1 MTHRLID
8 LLTHRLIDLKMKKYH
23 GKLILFGEYSMIFGS
38 EALLIP
44 YYSAFGEWSS
54 VINRPSE
61 RGFESNASIRKFY
74 DYLREHE
81 EFRILDL
88 RRFDMELNAGLFFDS
103 TIPLGYGVGS
113 SGALVAAIF
122 DRYKLIEINDI
133 PKLKDFLAKMESFFH
148 GSSSGMD
155 PLQCYLGKPF
165 ILSQQTTDNGQQS
178 SFTMLDDD
186 FISDDI
192 HIFLIDTKIKSPT
205 APLVEKFKELRKDSS
220 YLDKFDNEYVPIVR
234 KCIKSLI
241 DKRDDEFYE
250 HLSQL
255 SKLQLELLSHTI
267 PEETRKFFL
276 TDIKKDGFQVKL
288 CGAGGGG
295 FLLGFTKDIEKT
307 NNYWQNTEYHI
318 HWVK

>member
-1 MTHRLID
+1 MTQLRNLETQK
-8 LLTHRLIDLKMKKYH
+8 LRNLETQKMKRYH

-74 DYLREHE
+74 DYLRDHE

-113 SGALVAAIF
+113 SGALVAAIY

-133 PKLKDFLAKMESFFH
+133 PKLKEFLAKMESFFH

-165 ILSQQTTDNGQQS
+165 ILRQQTTDNR
-178 SFTMLDDD
+178 
-186 FISDDI
+186 
-192 HIFLIDTKIKSPT
+192 
-205 APLVEKFKELRKDSS
+205 V
-220 YLDKFDNEYVPIVR
+220 Y
-234 KCIKSLI
+234 
-241 DKRDDEFYE
+241 
-250 HLSQL
+250 SQ
-255 SKLQLELLSHTI
+255 
-267 PEETRKFFL
+267 
-276 TDIKKDGFQVKL
+276 
-288 CGAGGGG
+288 
-295 FLLGFTKDIEKT
+295 
-307 NNYWQNTEYHI
+307 Y
-318 HWVK
+318 

>member
-1 MTHRLID
+1 
-8 LLTHRLIDLKMKKYH
+8 MKRYN

-38 EALLIP
+38 EALLTP

-54 VINRPSE
+54 VINRPSD

-74 DYLREHE
+74 DYLCNNDG
-81 EFRILDL
+81 FRILDL
-88 RRFDMELNAGLFFDS
+88 SRFGIELDAGLFFDS
-103 TIPLGYGVGS
+103 NIPLGYGVGS
-113 SGALVAAIF
+113 SGSLVAAIY

-165 ILSQQTTDNGQQS
+165 ILRQRSTDNGQQT
-178 SFTMLDDD
+178 SFTMLEDD
-186 FISDDI
+186 FMSEDI

-205 APLVEKFKELRKDSS
+205 APLVTRFKELREDEA
-220 YLDKFDNEYVPIVR
+220 YLNKFDNEYIPTVSN
-234 KCIKSLI
+234 CIKSLI
-241 DKRDDEFYE
+241 EKKDDEFYNY
-250 HLSQL
+250 LSQL

-267 PEETRKFFL
+267 PEETRDYFL
-276 TDIKKDGFQVKL
+276 TDINKDGFQVKL

-295 FLLGFTKDIEKT
+295 FLLGFSNDIQKT
-307 NNYWQNTEYHI
+307 NDFFEKNNKNI
-318 HWVK
+318 IWVK

>member
-1 MTHRLID
+1 
-8 LLTHRLIDLKMKKYH
+8 
-23 GKLILFGEYSMIFGS
+23 MIFGS

-81 EFRILDL
+81 DFRILDL

-113 SGALVAAIF
+113 SGALVAAIY

-165 ILSQQTTDNGQQS
+165 ILSQQT
-178 SFTMLDDD
+178 SFTILDDD
-186 FISDDI
+186 FMSEDI

-205 APLVEKFKELRKDSS
+205 APLVEKFKESRKDSS
-220 YLDKFDNEYVPIVR
+220 YLDKFDNEYVPIVS
-234 KCIKSLI
+234 KCIKSLT
-241 DKRDDEFYE
+241 DKKDDEFYE

-255 SKLQLELLSHTI
+255 SKLQIELLSHTI

-276 TDIKKDGFQVKL
+276 TDIKKDSFQVKL

-295 FLLGFTKDIEKT
+295 FLLGFSNNIQKT
-307 NNYWQNTEYHI
+307 NDFWKENKKNI
-318 HWVK
+318 IWVK

>member
-1 MTHRLID
+1 M
-8 LLTHRLIDLKMKKYH
+8 THRLIDLKMKKYH

-74 DYLREHE
+74 DYLRDHE

-113 SGALVAAIF
+113 SGALVAAIY

-133 PKLKDFLAKMESFFH
+133 PKLKEFLAKMESFFH

-165 ILSQQTTDNGQQS
+165 ILSQQTTDNGQQT
-178 SFTMLDDD
+178 SFTILDDD
-186 FISDDI
+186 FISEDI

-220 YLDKFDNEYVPIVR
+220 YLDKFDNEYVPIVS
-234 KCIKSLI
+234 KCIKSLT
-241 DKRDDEFYE
+241 DKKDDEFYNY
-250 HLSQL
+250 LSQL
-255 SKLQLELLSHTI
+255 SKLQIELLSHTI

-276 TDIKKDGFQVKL
+276 TNINNEGFQVKL

>member
-1 MTHRLID
+1 
-8 LLTHRLIDLKMKKYH
+8 MKKYN

-74 DYLREHE
+74 DYLRDHD

-122 DRYKLIEINDI
+122 DRYKLIEINEI
-133 PKLKDFLAKMESFFH
+133 PKLKAFLAKMESFFH

-155 PLQCYLGKPF
+155 PLQCYIGKPF
-165 ILSQQTTDNGQQS
+165 ITRRDVTPVASKKVTPVASKSYQQS
-178 SFTMLDDD
+178 LSILNDD

-205 APLVEKFKELRKDSS
+205 APLVEKFKELRKDSA
-220 YLDKFDNEYVPIVR
+220 YLEKFDNVYIPTVS
-234 KCIKSLI
+234 KCINSLI
-241 DKRDDEFYE
+241 DKNNDDFYK

-255 SKLQLELLSHTI
+255 SKLQLELLTHTI
-267 PEETRKFFL
+267 PEETRNFFL
-276 TDIKKDGFQVKL
+276 TNINEDGFQVKL

-295 FLLGFTKDIEKT
+295 FLLGFAKDIEKT
-307 NNYWQNTEYHI
+307 NNYWQNTKYQI
-318 HWVK
+318 YWVK

>member
-1 MTHRLID
+1 MLRRHNLDTQKLRHSK
-8 LLTHRLIDLKMKKYH
+8 KMKRYN

-38 EALLIP
+38 EALLTP

-74 DYLREHE
+74 DYLCDNEC
-81 EFRILDL
+81 FRILDL
-88 RRFDMELNAGLFFDS
+88 RRFGMELDAGLYFDS
-103 TIPLGYGVGS
+103 NIPLGYGVGS
-113 SGALVAAIF
+113 SGALVAAIY
-122 DRYKLIEINDI
+122 DRYKLIEINEI
-133 PKLKDFLAKMESFFH
+133 PKLKEFLAKMESFFH

-165 ILSQQTTDNGQQS
+165 ILRQQPTVNCQQS
-178 SFTMLDDD
+178 MSILNDN

-205 APLVEKFKELRKDSS
+205 APLVEHFKELRKDNA
-220 YLDKFDNEYVPIVR
+220 YLDKFDNEYVPIVS

-241 DKRDDEFYE
+241 EKKNNDFFN

-267 PEETRKFFL
+267 PAETRNYFL
-276 TDIKKDGFQVKL
+276 TNINKDGFQVKL

-295 FLLGFTKDIEKT
+295 FLLGFSNNIQKT
-307 NNYWQNTEYHI
+307 SDFWKENNKHI
-318 HWVK
+318 IWVK

>member
-1 MTHRLID
+1 M
-8 LLTHRLIDLKMKKYH
+8 THRLIDLKMKRYH

-74 DYLREHE
+74 DYLRDHE
-81 EFRILDL
+81 DFRILDL

-113 SGALVAAIF
+113 SGALVAAIY

-165 ILSQQTTDNGQQS
+165 ILSQQTTDNGQQT
-178 SFTMLDDD
+178 SFTILDDD
-186 FISDDI
+186 FMSEDI

-205 APLVEKFKELRKDSS
+205 APLVEKFKELRKDNS
-220 YLDKFDNEYVPIVR
+220 YLDKFDNEYIPIVS
-234 KCIKSLI
+234 KCIKSLT
-241 DKRDDEFYE
+241 DKKDDEFYE

-255 SKLQLELLSHTI
+255 SKLQIELLSHTI

-295 FLLGFTKDIEKT
+295 FLLGFSNNIQKT
-307 NNYWQNTEYHI
+307 NDFWKENKKNI
-318 HWVK
+318 IWVK

>member
-1 MTHRLID
+1 
-8 LLTHRLIDLKMKKYH
+8 
-23 GKLILFGEYSMIFGS
+23 MIFGS

-81 EFRILDL
+81 DFRILDL

-113 SGALVAAIF
+113 SGALVAAIY

-165 ILSQQTTDNGQQS
+165 ILSQQTTDNGQQT
-178 SFTMLDDD
+178 SFTILDDD
-186 FISDDI
+186 FMSEDI

-205 APLVEKFKELRKDSS
+205 APLVEKFKELRKDNS
-220 YLDKFDNEYVPIVR
+220 YLDKFDNEYVAIVS
-234 KCIKSLI
+234 KCIKSLT
-241 DKRDDEFYE
+241 DKKDDEFYE

-255 SKLQLELLSHTI
+255 SKLQIELLSHTI

-295 FLLGFTKDIEKT
+295 FLLGFSNNIQKT
-307 NNYWQNTEYHI
+307 NNFWKENKKNI
-318 HWVK
+318 IWVK

>member
-1 MTHRLID
+1 
-8 LLTHRLIDLKMKKYH
+8 MKRYH

-38 EALLIP
+38 EALLTP

-54 VINRPSE
+54 VINRPSA

-74 DYLREHE
+74 DYLCNNDG
-81 EFRILDL
+81 FRILDL
-88 RRFDMELNAGLFFDS
+88 RRFGMELDAGLFFDS
-103 TIPLGYGVGS
+103 NIPLGYGVGS
-113 SGALVAAIF
+113 SGSLVAAIY

-165 ILSQQTTDNGQQS
+165 ILSQQT
-178 SFTMLDDD
+178 SFTILDDD
-186 FISDDI
+186 FMSDEI

-205 APLVEKFKELRKDSS
+205 APLVERFKELRKDET
-220 YLDKFDNEYVPIVR
+220 YLNSFDNEYIPTVSN
-234 KCIKSLI
+234 CIKSLI
-241 DKRDDEFYE
+241 EKNDNDFYNY
-250 HLSQL
+250 LSQL

-267 PEETRKFFL
+267 PEETREYFL
-276 TDIKKDGFQVKL
+276 TDINKEGFQVKL

-295 FLLGFTKDIEKT
+295 FLLGFSNDIQKT
-307 NNYWQNTEYHI
+307 NEFFSKNSKNI
-318 HWVK
+318 IWVK

>member
-1 MTHRLID
+1 
-8 LLTHRLIDLKMKKYH
+8 MKKYN

-38 EALLIP
+38 EALLTP

-54 VINRPSE
+54 VINRPSAQA
-61 RGFESNASIRKFY
+61 FESNESIRKFY
-74 DYLREHE
+74 NYLNDND

-88 RRFDMELNAGLFFDS
+88 KRFEMEINAGLFFDS
-103 TIPLGYGVGS
+103 NIPLGYGVGS

-133 PKLKDFLAKMESFFH
+133 PKLKNFLAKMESFFH

-165 ILSQQTTDNGQQS
+165 ILSQQ
-178 SFTMLDDD
+178 SFTILNDD
-186 FISDDI
+186 FMSDDI

-205 APLVEKFKELRKDSS
+205 APLVERFKELRKDAT
-220 YLDKFDNEYVPIVR
+220 YLDKFDNEYVPLIS

-241 DKRDDEFYE
+241 DKNNDDFYKY
-250 HLSQL
+250 LSQV
-255 SKLQLELLSHTI
+255 SKLQIELLSHTI
-267 PEETRKFFL
+267 PEETRDYFL
-276 TDIKKDGFQVKL
+276 KDINKDGFQVKL

-295 FLLGFTKDIEKT
+295 FLLGFSNNIQKT
-307 NNYWQNTEYHI
+307 NEFWKENDKHI
-318 HWVK
+318 IWVK

>member
-1 MTHRLID
+1 
-8 LLTHRLIDLKMKKYH
+8 MKRYN

-38 EALLIP
+38 EALLTP

-54 VINRPSE
+54 VINRPSD

-74 DYLREHE
+74 DYLCNNDG
-81 EFRILDL
+81 FRILDL
-88 RRFDMELNAGLFFDS
+88 SRFGIELDAGLFFDS
-103 TIPLGYGVGS
+103 NIPLGYGVGS
-113 SGALVAAIF
+113 SGSLVAAIY

-165 ILSQQTTDNGQQS
+165 ILRQQTTDNGQQAT
-178 SFTMLDDD
+178 FTILEDD
-186 FISDDI
+186 FMSEDI

-205 APLVEKFKELRKDSS
+205 APLVTRFKELREDEA
-220 YLDKFDNEYVPIVR
+220 YLNKFDNEYIPTVSN
-234 KCIKSLI
+234 CIKSLI
-241 DKRDDEFYE
+241 EKKDNEFYNY
-250 HLSQL
+250 LSQL

-267 PEETRKFFL
+267 PEETRDYFL
-276 TDIKKDGFQVKL
+276 TDINKDGFQVKL

-295 FLLGFTKDIEKT
+295 FLLGFSNDIQKT
-307 NNYWQNTEYHI
+307 NDFFEKNNKNI
-318 HWVK
+318 IWVK

>member
-1 MTHRLID
+1 
-8 LLTHRLIDLKMKKYH
+8 MKKYH

-61 RGFESNASIRKFY
+61 RGFESNASIRKYY

-220 YLDKFDNEYVPIVR
+220 YLDKFDNEYVPIVS
-234 KCIKSLI
+234 KCIKSLT
-241 DKRDDEFYE
+241 DTKDDEFYK

-307 NNYWQNTEYHI
+307 NNYWQYTEYHI